1 MPAANGYCDESE
13 WYSICQNDSAL
24 LASGRASISFPLDER
39 RFQYA
44 NLDGGP
50 EQTPIAVSG

>member
-24 LASGRASISFPLDER
+24 LAGGRAPISFPLDER
-39 RFQYA
+39 RFHYA
-44 NLDGGP
+44 NRDGGSR
-50 EQTPIAVSG
+50 QTPIGVSG